1 MDEAYWDIIAGTL
14 GVLGYMLGG
23 MAGIRKASCQVLA
36 LSRNIILKLQ
46 KGEIEAL
53 LISFLYLLIFVLP
66 MPVSYCLVSGYY
78 KSLDESWLICGI
90 MIVATLYT
98 GVQFTNEWWGQIADF
113 EKNNINNKIQLLG
126 DDYIVSLFEKL
137 CKEVNREDLGIWV
150 SEEEEIEASV
160 ITTKIV
166 KKSSGL
172 KKVRKVKGVV
182 ISPKCME
189 LPEDE
194 LCALLEHEIMHV
206 VNKDDGT
213 LELFREIIRN
223 ALMILGLIVICCF
236 MGVAVKIP
244 VIGILLVIL
253 VGAFLL
259 VYVILMIIFVCI
271 GERYIWEQMKE
282 IRADRMA
289 CEINGVTKAG
299 MLNLLKRLQKEN
311 KISLSWIDRI
321 HMKYYRVEPHPCI
334 ERRIY
339 LIENYRKWSIEDY
352 FIHTIQAMK
361 WFFTGKGWTGE
372 IYKTEKRV
380 D

>member
-1 MDEAYWDIIAGTL
+1 MEG
-14 GVLGYMLGG
+14 
-23 MAGIRKASCQVLA
+23 
-36 LSRNIILKLQ
+36 
-46 KGEIEAL
+46 
-53 LISFLYLLIFVLP
+53 
-66 MPVSYCLVSGYY
+66 
-78 KSLDESWLICGI
+78 
-90 MIVATLYT
+90 ATFYT

-150 SEEEEIEASV
+150 SEGEEIEASV

-194 LCALLEHEIMHV
+194 LCALLGHEIMHI

-213 LELFREIIRN
+213 LELFRQIIRN
-223 ALMILGLIVICCF
+223 VLMILGLIAICCV

-244 VIGILLVIL
+244 VIGILLVFL

-259 VYVILMIIFVCI
+259 VYVILMIFFVCI

-282 IRADRMA
+282 IRA
-289 CEINGVTKAG
+289 
-299 MLNLLKRLQKEN
+299 
-311 KISLSWIDRI
+311 DRI

-352 FIHTIQAMK
+352 FIHTIQVMK

-372 IYKTEKRV
+372 TYKAEKRV